1 MAAWGCSNSAGPGDD
16 SGILLCTGDPDC
28 PQGFTCLDGLCT
40 LPADGGCTIDAD
52 CPDGQV
58 CRLGACVT
66 DQADGGDGDDGDGAA
81 DGDGPPPE
89 PAVAVEPA
97 LIDFGNGRV
106 GQVVEQI
113 LRVRSVGGADL
124 TVFSLQMS
132 ADTSPEF
139 GAAPLGTEL
148 NEILPP
154 GANLE
159 VRVTYAPQD
168 GSVDYGT
175 LLISTNAPS
184 QALIQVPLSSSY
196 KGVSEISVVEEPGS
210 ELDAVQQVD
219 FGPVA
224 LGGASRRVVFIKNAG
239 NGNAVLEIE
248 EVRTNPLVSD
258 HFSLEVNPAP
268 PAFLSPSTGPCALD
282 EDCGAGNLC
291 QAGVCLDPTGQVLG
305 LVSVAIDFAPAS
317 VGAIQETLVIANDEG
332 DGAGDGDE
340 QVRLVVLRG
349 EGIQPNLS
357 VEPNPIEF
365 DTLFTG
371 QRAELPVTLR
381 NLGGQAL
388 TLVAIE
394 LVDGSGPFALDLG
407 GLASWTL
414 LPGESAQ
421 ILASFAPDEAG
432 AQQDILEVRSD
443 DPDSPARVDLL
454 GQAALPPA
462 LELTPEGLVFGEV
475 QLGQS
480 LELVF
485 SVRNAGGGPLQVTS
499 LELVTAGSEFA
510 LVEQALPALQPGEAA
525 QVHVVYAPLGG
536 IGADANLVRV
546 RSDDPARPEATLPLD
561 GLATDPDATLEPQA
575 MDFGAVY
582 PGSTA
587 GPRLAIVRN
596 SGFGT
601 LRVTSLGLVGSADFT
616 LGAVSPALP
625 AALTFGEGVQV
636 EVFFTPQSAGPRS
649 AELTVAT
656 SDVEAFSLTLPISG
670 AGSDCPLGWWD
681 ANGDPADG
689 CEYACELSAGGVEE
703 CDGQDNDCDAQSDEL
718 LDTRVCTWAV
728 PGVGTCSG
736 EETCAHEQGW
746 IGCSAAEPQPEL
758 CNSAD
763 DDCDTAVDAADNSL
777 RLSPCELDLGVC
789 LGAVHRAVLCQ
800 AGAWQACTALDYGA
814 SYGPETCDRL
824 DSDCDGL
831 TDADDPDLLPEPCA
845 NQLGLCGGSVHA
857 PAQCSP
863 LGVWQDCTDAEYE
876 ARDPRFGDEVCDG
889 VDNDC
894 DGQADSGDASLT
906 LPLCE
911 KQIGLCAGAAKR
923 PGLCYQGAWHACLEA
938 DYQAHDPRY
947 DDTELCDGQDNDCT
961 GAPGAGEVDG
971 DGDGYRACAGD
982 CDDTPGSGVDIHPGA
997 VEVCDGIDNDCDG
1010 FVDGEDPQLVLTPC
1024 ELTLGVCAGTFHRAD
1039 QCLAGGVWAA
1049 CNASNYGAGYGA
1061 EICDAGLDNDC
1072 DGLVNA
1078 GDPGL
1083 QPAPCENQA
1092 GVCNGAFHVRA
1103 QCQVNGTWLACG
1115 AAEYEARDPRYGAEE
1130 CDGADNDCNSLQDE
1144 ADAALVI
1151 PPCENQTGLCAGA
1164 LHRPLLC
1171 NGALGWRACE
1181 AADYEAHDAAYSA
1194 TELCDGVDNDCSGTV
1209 PANEADADGDGY
1221 RVCGGDC
1228 NDSPPAG
1235 AAIHPG
1241 AVETCDGV
1249 DNDCDGFL
1257 DGNDPQLV
1265 LAPCE
1270 LSQGV
1275 CASKFHRAD
1284 QCGAGGV
1291 WAACDGSNY
1300 GASYGAEVC
1309 DAGLDND
1316 CDGLTNAA
1324 DASLVLAPCGNQ
1336 AGVCS
1341 GALHARAQCQ
1351 ANGTWTACAAA
1362 DYEAHDALYGVEECD
1377 GADNDC
1383 DGQVD
1388 GNDASLSLPLCEK
1401 QGGLCAGAAKRPGL
1415 CYQSAWHACTE
1426 ADYQAHDARYDDVEL
1441 CDGLDN
1447 DCSGTVPANE
1457 ADADGDGHRVCGGDC
1472 NDSPPAGAAIHPGA
1486 AELCDSVDNDC
1497 DTYLDGADP
1506 QLVLTPC
1513 ELTLGVCTSKLHR
1526 ADQCGAGGVWA
1537 ACNASN
1543 YGAAYGVESCDA
1555 GLDNDCDGL
1564 TNAGDPSLT
1573 LAPCENQAGV
1583 CNGTLHA
1590 RAQCQLNGTWQACV
1604 NADYEAH
1611 DPRFGNEECDGADNN
1626 CNSLLDE
1633 ADPALVIPPCENQTG
1648 LCAGALHRPLLCNGA
1663 LGWGACEAADY
1674 EAHDATYN
1682 AAELCD
1688 GLDNDC
1694 SGTVPASE
1702 ADADGDGYRVCGG
1715 DCNDSPPVGTAIHPG
1730 AAELCDGVDN
1740 DCDTYL
1746 DGADPQ
1752 LVLTPCEL
1760 TLGVCAS
1767 TYHRADQCVSGGW
1780 AACNASNYGASYGVE
1795 SCDAGLDN
1803 DCDGLTNAV
1812 DPSLTLAPC
1821 ENQAGV
1827 CSGALHARAQCQLGG
1842 SWLSCGAA
1850 QYEAHDA
1857 RYGDEVCDGVDNN
1870 CNAQL
1875 DQVDPL
1881 LIRPLCENQTGLCAG
1896 ALHRASLCQAGAGWA
1911 SCDATDYELND
1922 PAYNAAELC
1931 DRVDNDCSGGLP
1943 AAEVDGDGDGYTPC
1957 EGDCL
1962 DGDID
1967 VNPGELEVCNSKDDD
1982 CDGFTDALDGSLEL
1996 APCEL
2001 QAGVCA
2007 GSEHALNQCVAGG
2020 WLPCTDSE
2028 YTAHSAYFGEE
2039 VCGDAGSRD
2048 EDCSGVTNDRDAD
2061 EDGYLHIA
2069 CGGNDCNDDSAA
2081 AHPGASEVQD
2091 LTDNDCDGLVDEGV
2105 IPVGSLIVTELLP
2118 NPGLPGDAYGEWF
2131 EVYNDSAIS
2140 VNLHS
2145 WRIRDDGTNMFQVAA
2160 PAGLIIAPGQSMV
2173 FCRNGDPEL
2182 NGGVV
2187 CDYVYGEGG
2196 NVFELAN
2203 SGGDEIVL
2211 TLDGLI
2217 IDWMNYSTTTDG
2229 RSRSLD
2235 PSAYDDGA
2243 NDTLANWCVTP
2254 ANAAYQLPGGD
2265 YGTPGQMNVLCA
2277 GSIALASVSPGSGI
2291 EQGGETL
2298 TLQGTGFTGAT
2309 AVSVCGAA
2317 CASFSVV
2324 DDNAITCVTAA
2335 HAPADCDVT
2344 VTKGPASST
2353 LTAAYR
2359 FTGVDGSPGIGW
2371 CDLQWPLTATARVG
2385 SDSELVFGRV
2395 WKSGVTEPAGAPAGI
2410 TGQLGY
2416 GPLGS
2421 DPRSSVGWRW
2431 LTANWNPSCVGCGN
2445 NDEFMRQFNLPVT
2458 GTWSYVYRFSDDG
2471 GYTYVFCDFNPGAPP
2486 FSTGEMGTLTVT
2498 P

>member
-1 MAAWGCSNSAGPGDD
+1 R
-16 SGILLCTGDPDC
+16 
-28 PQGFTCLDGLCT
+28 
-40 LPADGGCTIDAD
+40 
-52 CPDGQV
+52 V
-58 CRLGACVT
+58 C
-66 DQADGGDGDDGDGAA
+66 GGDCNDSPPAGAA
-81 DGDGPPPE
+81 IHP
-89 PAVAVEPA
+89 
-97 LIDFGNGRV
+97 
-106 GQVVEQI
+106 
-113 LRVRSVGGADL
+113 
-124 TVFSLQMS
+124 
-132 ADTSPEF
+132 
-139 GAAPLGTEL
+139 GAA
-148 NEILPP
+148 
-154 GANLE
+154 
-159 VRVTYAPQD
+159 
-168 GSVDYGT
+168 
-175 LLISTNAPS
+175 
-184 QALIQVPLSSSY
+184 
-196 KGVSEISVVEEPGS
+196 
-210 ELDAVQQVD
+210 
-219 FGPVA
+219 
-224 LGGASRRVVFIKNAG
+224 
-239 NGNAVLEIE
+239 
-248 EVRTNPLVSD
+248 
-258 HFSLEVNPAP
+258 
-268 PAFLSPSTGPCALD
+268 
-282 EDCGAGNLC
+282 
-291 QAGVCLDPTGQVLG
+291 
-305 LVSVAIDFAPAS
+305 
-317 VGAIQETLVIANDEG
+317 
-332 DGAGDGDE
+332 
-340 QVRLVVLRG
+340 
-349 EGIQPNLS
+349 
-357 VEPNPIEF
+357 
-365 DTLFTG
+365 
-371 QRAELPVTLR
+371 
-381 NLGGQAL
+381 
-388 TLVAIE
+388 
-394 LVDGSGPFALDLG
+394 
-407 GLASWTL
+407 
-414 LPGESAQ
+414 
-421 ILASFAPDEAG
+421 
-432 AQQDILEVRSD
+432 
-443 DPDSPARVDLL
+443 
-454 GQAALPPA
+454 
-462 LELTPEGLVFGEV
+462 
-475 QLGQS
+475 
-480 LELVF
+480 
-485 SVRNAGGGPLQVTS
+485 
-499 LELVTAGSEFA
+499 
-510 LVEQALPALQPGEAA
+510 
-525 QVHVVYAPLGG
+525 
-536 IGADANLVRV
+536 
-546 RSDDPARPEATLPLD
+546 
-561 GLATDPDATLEPQA
+561 
-575 MDFGAVY
+575 
-582 PGSTA
+582 
-587 GPRLAIVRN
+587 
-596 SGFGT
+596 
-601 LRVTSLGLVGSADFT
+601 
-616 LGAVSPALP
+616 
-625 AALTFGEGVQV
+625 
-636 EVFFTPQSAGPRS
+636 
-649 AELTVAT
+649 
-656 SDVEAFSLTLPISG
+656 
-670 AGSDCPLGWWD
+670 
-681 ANGDPADG
+681 
-689 CEYACELSAGGVEE
+689 
-703 CDGQDNDCDAQSDEL
+703 
-718 LDTRVCTWAV
+718 
-728 PGVGTCSG
+728 
-736 EETCAHEQGW
+736 
-746 IGCSAAEPQPEL
+746 EL
-758 CNSAD
+758 C
-763 DDCDTAVDAADNSL
+763 
-777 RLSPCELDLGVC
+777 
-789 LGAVHRAVLCQ
+789 
-800 AGAWQACTALDYGA
+800 
-814 SYGPETCDRL
+814 
-824 DSDCDGL
+824 DS
-831 TDADDPDLLPEPCA
+831 
-845 NQLGLCGGSVHA
+845 
-857 PAQCSP
+857 
-863 LGVWQDCTDAEYE
+863 
-876 ARDPRFGDEVCDG
+876 

-894 DGQADSGDASLT
+894 DTYLD
-906 LPLCE
+906 
-911 KQIGLCAGAAKR
+911 GA
-923 PGLCYQGAWHACLEA
+923 
-938 DYQAHDPRY
+938 
-947 DDTELCDGQDNDCT
+947 
-961 GAPGAGEVDG
+961 
-971 DGDGYRACAGD
+971 
-982 CDDTPGSGVDIHPGA
+982 
-997 VEVCDGIDNDCDG
+997 
-1010 FVDGEDPQLVLTPC
+1010 DPQLVLTPC
-1024 ELTLGVCAGTFHRAD
+1024 ELTLGVCTSKLHRAD
-1039 QCLAGGVWAA
+1039 QCGAGGVWAA
-1049 CNASNYGAGYGA
+1049 CNASNYGAAYGV
-1061 EICDAGLDNDC
+1061 ESCDAGLDNDC
-1072 DGLVNA
+1072 DGLTNA
-1078 GDPGL
+1078 GDPSL
-1083 QPAPCENQA
+1083 TLAPCENQA
-1092 GVCNGAFHVRA
+1092 GVCNGTLHARA
-1103 QCQVNGTWLACG
+1103 QCQLNGTWQACVN
-1115 AAEYEARDPRYGAEE
+1115 ADYEAHDPRFGNEE
-1130 CDGADNDCNSLQDE
+1130 CDGADNNCNSLLDE
-1144 ADAALVI
+1144 ADPALVI

-1486 AELCDSVDNDC
+1486 AELCDS
-1497 DTYLDGADP
+1497 
-1506 QLVLTPC
+1506 
-1513 ELTLGVCTSKLHR
+1513 
-1526 ADQCGAGGVWA
+1526 
-1537 ACNASN
+1537 
-1543 YGAAYGVESCDA
+1543 
-1555 GLDNDCDGL
+1555 
-1564 TNAGDPSLT
+1564 
-1573 LAPCENQAGV
+1573 
-1583 CNGTLHA
+1583 
-1590 RAQCQLNGTWQACV
+1590 
-1604 NADYEAH
+1604 
-1611 DPRFGNEECDGADNN
+1611 
-1626 CNSLLDE
+1626 
-1633 ADPALVIPPCENQTG
+1633 
-1648 LCAGALHRPLLCNGA
+1648 
-1663 LGWGACEAADY
+1663 
-1674 EAHDATYN
+1674 
-1682 AAELCD
+1682 
-1688 GLDNDC
+1688 
-1694 SGTVPASE
+1694 
-1702 ADADGDGYRVCGG
+1702 
-1715 DCNDSPPVGTAIHPG
+1715 
-1730 AAELCDGVDN
+1730 VDN

-2385 SDSELVFGRV
+2385 SDSALVFGRV